1 MQAVINVKN
10 GVPRH
15 PSYRMKEPV
24 NFTMNVGEQI
34 AFVGPNGGGKSLLVD
49 ILMGRWPLLQ
59 NEVNYDFSSSHS
71 KLVCDNIKCMAFRDS
86 YGDADANYYYQQR
99 FNWCAI
105 YCRKRMTR
113 NISMSC
119 SDCLAWNR
127 SWTRMW

>member
-34 AFVGPNGGGKSLLVD
+34 AFVGSNGGGKSLLVD

-71 KLVCDNIKCMAFRDS
+71 KLVCDNIKYMAFRDS

-99 FNWCAI
+99 FNSQDSE
-105 YCRKRMTR
+105 
-113 NISMSC
+113 ISPLVRDLLPQTDDEEYQHVLFRLFGM
-119 SDCLAWNR
+119 
-127 SWTRMW
+127 

>member
-49 ILMGRWPLLQ
+49 IL
-59 NEVNYDFSSSHS
+59 
-71 KLVCDNIKCMAFRDS
+71 
-86 YGDADANYYYQQR
+86 
-99 FNWCAI
+99 I
-105 YCRKRMTR
+105 Y
-113 NISMSC
+113 ILSM
-119 SDCLAWNR
+119 
-127 SWTRMW
+127 